1 MRTDRI
7 LAFFLI
13 AACLLAAV
21 AGWWRAPRERI
32 GTGLV
37 MDGAGGAQVAIIDV
51 YGTIADGAPD
61 DGLFGSRGASATRL
75 IKAIRAAE
83 KDKVKAILLRVNSP
97 GGTAAAS
104 QMVYE
109 ELMRLRKKG
118 TIKIVTGMGDVAASG
133 GYYIAA
139 ASDHIVANPA
149 TTTGSIG
156 VILHIQNLQKLFDKI
171 GIGETTI
178 QSGPRKD
185 ILSPFRAMRPDERAL
200 LQALV
205 NDTYQQFLDAVSAG
219 RKLPIEK
226 LKPLADGRVFTG
238 NQASRVGLVD
248 SLGNYQDALTK
259 AASLS
264 GIKGEPRTRNYTSGT
279 LFEDVFPRFESKLPG
294 WAAGLIAPD
303 PKASWNKIPL
313 TLME

>member
-1 MRTDRI
+1 MRTDRL

-21 AGWWRAPRERI
+21 SSWWRAPAPSR
-32 GTGLV
+32 GASLV
-37 MDGAGGAQVAIIDV
+37 RDGGGPAQVAIIDV
-51 YGTIADGAPD
+51 YGTIADNAPD
-61 DGLFGSRGASATRL
+61 EGLFGSRGAAATRL
-75 IKAIRAAE
+75 IKAIRTAE
-83 KDKVKAILLRVNSP
+83 KDKVKAILLRINSP

-109 ELMRLRKKG
+109 ELMRLRKQGK
-118 TIKIVTGMGDVAASG
+118 IKIVTGMGDVAASG

-156 VILHIQNLQKLFDKI
+156 VILHVQNVQKLFDKI

-185 ILSPFRAMRPDERAL
+185 ILSPFRPMRPDERAL
-200 LQALV
+200 LQGLV
-205 NDTYQQFLDAVSAG
+205 NDTYQQFLGAVVAG
-219 RKLPIEK
+219 REMPVEK

-238 NQASRVGLVD
+238 NQAFKVGLVD
-248 SLGNYQDALTK
+248 SLGNYQDALMK
-259 AASLS
+259 AASMA
-264 GIKGEPRTRNYTSGT
+264 GIKGEPRTRNYTGGGI
-279 LFEDVFPRFESKLPG
+279 FEDFLPRLEGRLPG
-294 WAAGLIAPD
+294 WAAGLLAAE
-303 PKASWNKIPL
+303 PKAAWNKIPL

>member
-1 MRTDRI
+1 M
-7 LAFFLI
+7 
-13 AACLLAAV
+13 
-21 AGWWRAPRERI
+21 
-32 GTGLV
+32 
-37 MDGAGGAQVAIIDV
+37 

-61 DGLFGSRGASATRL
+61 EGLFGSRGASATRL
-75 IKAIRAAE
+75 IKAIRTAE
-83 KDKVKAILLRVNSP
+83 KDKVKAILLRINSP

-109 ELMRLRKKG
+109 ELMRLRKAGK
-118 TIKIVTGMGDVAASG
+118 IKIVTGMGDVTASG

-156 VILHIQNLQKLFDKI
+156 VILHVQNVQRLFDKL

-185 ILSPFRAMRPDERAL
+185 ILSPFRPMRPDERAI

-205 NDTYQQFLDAVSAG
+205 DDTYQQFLSAVVTG
-219 RKLPIEK
+219 RKMPLDKI
-226 LKPLADGRVFTG
+226 KPLADGRVFTG
-238 NQASRVGLVD
+238 SQAQKVGLVD

-259 AASLS
+259 AASLA

-279 LFEDVFPRFESKLPG
+279 FFEDFFPRLEGKLPG
-294 WAAGLIAPD
+294 WAASLLAHE
-303 PKASWNKIPL
+303 PKAGWNKIPL